1 MSLFPSLAS
10 EKKLSTLDLDL
21 EQFGYSSEV
30 TSSISSNKIVSY
42 TTLSD
47 GINNSQ
53 NFSAVVDKVIST
65 FILIVIYFC
74 IALEELEWLLSSDA
88 KKDSVQIIDDSGWNI
103 YKILPCLFNRRSNGV

>member
-1 MSLFPSLAS
+1 MSLLPSLAS
-10 EKKLSTLDLDL
+10 EKKQTALDL

-53 NFSAVVDKVIST
+53 NFSAVVDKIISI
-65 FILIVIYFC
+65 FILIFIYFC
-74 IALEELEWLLSSDA
+74 IALEELEWLLSSDD
-88 KKDSVQIIDDSGWNI
+88 KKDSVKIIDDSGWNI
-103 YKILPCLFNRRSNGV
+103 YKILPRLFNRRSNGF

>member
-10 EKKLSTLDLDL
+10 KKKLSVLDLDL
-21 EQFGYSSEV
+21 EQFGYSSEA
-30 TSSISSNKIVSY
+30 TSSVSLNKIVSY

-65 FILIVIYFC
+65 FILIFIYFC
-74 IALEELEWLLSSDA
+74 IALEEIEWLLSSDD
-88 KKDSVQIIDDSGWNI
+88 KKYSVKIIDDSGWNI
-103 YKILPCLFNRRSNGV
+103 YKALPRLLNRKSNGV